1 MDERIRGS
9 ENGKGA
15 GRGVMSSG
23 GGLIQQGAASG
34 NPERGGAMDKG
45 SGDIRSRLVVKA
57 VRNVR
62 RGYEKDE
69 AGRGMYRPGLRL
81 DLQRSRLLTESY
93 RETDG
98 EPMVIRRAKAFRHIL
113 TNMDIYIQDWERI
126 VGNHASTPEG
136 LYFGIDMNWR
146 SVERIVRG
154 AEGQSLLDDRERE
167 ELAEL
172 IRYWKG
178 RSMSDRQQEL
188 FTGEILKYWRYEG
201 TIMWTHWSE
210 LGIPNYEKI
219 FKVGLKGIMEEA
231 RARLDEIDRE
241 VPPDY
246 VDQKEFLQAAV
257 IALQAVVDYA
267 RRYAGMAREMAA
279 RASSSADRFRLL
291 EIAETC
297 AWVPENPPRSLLEA
311 LQSFFFIHV
320 ARYIEYSTLGIGVR
334 FDKVFGPFLE
344 RDLEEGR
351 ITRQGALELLQLLW
365 VKFHELGLV
374 YSPMLSGIYGG
385 VESLQAVT
393 LGGTDED
400 GMDVTNEMTYL
411 VLETALTM
419 RTLEPSIALRCHKGT
434 PEALLHK
441 ATEVVRSGIGYP
453 SFFNDESIIP
463 LLLEWDVPLKD
474 ARDYAVTGCVYIEI
488 PGKNIARRAMGGLVL
503 PKCLWWALHQGVD
516 PKTGQQGGA
525 PTKDLLAFRSI
536 HDLMEA
542 YLEQVRFFFGRHCKI
557 ENTCRS
563 LYEKYLPRP
572 FYSALLDGCIERG
585 KESRRWAYPS
595 MVHDFCVIIGITN
608 VADSMAA
615 IKKVVFDER
624 KLSMAQ
630 LLEAMDRN
638 WEGFEGVRQMMLR
651 APKYGNDDDYA
662 DEIAAEVHHRT
673 AAVLA
678 EFTDRFGNRCRGDGS
693 GVSATYG
700 LAADTPATPDG
711 RRAGEPFA
719 DATLSPIQGADR
731 KGPTAVLRS
740 ASKIDTTKSFNHLLN
755 QKFPPSALCG
765 EMEHLF
771 VSYLKTWRDLGI
783 SHIQFNVVDKETL
796 LEAQRNPQEFQD
808 LIVRVA
814 GYSAYFVDLSKGLQ
828 DSIIARTEQSF
839 A

>member
-1 MDERIRGS
+1 
-9 ENGKGA
+9 
-15 GRGVMSSG
+15 MSSRVD
-23 GGLIQQGAASG
+23 LTHQGALS
-34 NPERGGAMDKG
+34 RGLEKEGPRQMR
-45 SGDIRSRLVVKA
+45 SSDIKSRLVVKA

-69 AGRGMYRPGLRL
+69 AGRGMYRPGLKL

-93 RETDG
+93 KQTDG
-98 EPMVIRRAKAFRHIL
+98 EPMVMRRAKAFRHIL
-113 TNMDIYIQDWERI
+113 ANMDIYIQDWERI
-126 VGNHASTPEG
+126 VGNHASTPQG

-146 SVERIVRG
+146 SVERVVRG
-154 AEGQSLLDDRERE
+154 VEGQGLLDDGERA
-167 ELAEL
+167 ELADL
-172 IRYWKG
+172 IQYWKG
-178 RSMSDRQQEL
+178 KSMSDRQQEL
-188 FTGEILKYWRYEG
+188 FTGDILKYWRYEG

-210 LGIPNYEKI
+210 LGIPDYEKI
-219 FKVGLKGIMEEA
+219 FRVGLRGIIQEA
-231 RARLDEIDRE
+231 KARLEEIDRQ
-241 VPPDY
+241 VPLDY
-246 VDQKEFLQAAV
+246 IEQKEFLQAAI
-257 IALQAVVDYA
+257 IALEAVIHFA
-267 RRYAGMAREMAA
+267 HRYAEKAREMAST
-279 RASSSADRFRLL
+279 ASSDADRSRLL

-297 AWVPENPPRSLLEA
+297 SRVPEEPPRSLLEA
-311 LQSFFFIHV
+311 LQSFFFVHV

-344 RDLEEGR
+344 RDLNSGR
-351 ITRQGALELLQLLW
+351 IKREEALELLQLLW

-393 LGGTDED
+393 LGGTDEA
-400 GMDVTNEMTYL
+400 GKDVTNEMTYL
-411 VLETALTM
+411 VLETAKVM
-419 RTLEPSIALRCHKGT
+419 RTLEPSIAMRCHDGT
-434 PEALLHK
+434 PERLLLE
-441 ATEVVRSGIGYP
+441 ATKVVGTGIGYP
-453 SFFNDESIIP
+453 SFFNDKAIIP
-463 LLLEWDVPLKD
+463 MLLEWGVPLEE

-503 PKCLWWALHQGVD
+503 PKCLWWALHRGVD
-516 PKTGQQGGA
+516 PRDGRQWGA
-525 PTKDLLAFRSI
+525 ATPDPASFTSI
-536 HDLMEA
+536 EDVMDA

-572 FYSALLDGCIERG
+572 FYSAVLDGCIQQG
-585 KESRRWAYPS
+585 KDSRRWAYPS
-595 MVHDFCVIIGITN
+595 MVHDFCVIIGTTN

-615 IKKVVFDER
+615 IEKVVFED
-624 KLSMAQ
+624 KKITMAQ
-630 LLEAMDRN
+630 LIEAMDRN
-638 WEGFEGVRQMMLR
+638 WEGFEGIRQLMIQ

-662 DEIAAEVHHRT
+662 DEIAVEVHHRT
-673 AAVLA
+673 SAVLA

-711 RRAGEPFA
+711 RRAGDPFA

-740 ASKIDTTKSFNHLLN
+740 ASKIDTSKTFNHLLN
-755 QKFPPSALCG
+755 QKFLPSALSG
-765 EMEHLF
+765 DMARLF

-783 SHIQFNVVDKETL
+783 SHVQFNVVDKETL
-796 LEAQRNPQEFQD
+796 LEAQRNPQDFQD

-828 DSIIARTEQSF
+828 DSIIARTEHGLV
-839 A
+839 